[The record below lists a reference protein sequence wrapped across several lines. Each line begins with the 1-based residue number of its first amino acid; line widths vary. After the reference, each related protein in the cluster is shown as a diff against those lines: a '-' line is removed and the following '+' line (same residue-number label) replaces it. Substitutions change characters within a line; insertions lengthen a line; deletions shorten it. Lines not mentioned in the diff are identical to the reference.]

1 MPEKMIIAGDEM
13 VLEPEGGWEFVI
25 SEDAKVSLE
34 SAGQVA
40 AIDGDG
46 KYLINEQDLMLAAA
60 KIVGRM
66 YKKPPY
72 DKVPG
77 VLGSA
82 TIEIEKLSEL
92 TTAMSPIATKA
103 TNGKLTITV
112 MSPAQDVFPP
122 GGVGA
127 HPEPILSAKWKLVAS
142 QEIAS
147 SD

>member
-1 MPEKMIIAGDEM
+1 MPEIIVIDGDEM
-13 VLEPEGGWEFVI
+13 VLEPEGGWEFVV

-40 AIDGDG
+40 AIDK
-46 KYLINEQDLMLAAA
+46 KYLITEQDLMLAAT
-60 KIVGRM
+60 KIAGRM

-103 TNGKLTITV
+103 TNGKLTIMV
-112 MSPAQDVFPP
+112 MSPAQDTFPP